1 MTKTK
6 FSNFT
11 VLLIL
16 IFFTPLFS
24 QNNFQSTSLLK
35 VQIPSKNDTVSFS
48 KMRISGSTRPGAE
61 VLVNGR
67 SIKVYPSGAFVDRVN
82 LRHRM
87 NRIEI
92 SAADFRGD
100 TTTVF
105 YIFREPP
112 IPVSPENPVEI
123 DKRIMW
129 PEKNIILISGDFLE
143 VRFKGSP
150 GGKAKFKINK
160 LCKNIPMTE
169 LPPESASGM
178 RGIYSGIVKL
188 ESKKSID
195 SQAVEFELRGKNGR
209 KIRARSEGRV
219 SVIPDYIPLI
229 GQTIGTSY
237 LKTTPYGLGVI
248 SILPAG
254 VKMVLVGKRGNHY
267 KVRLTTNK
275 YAFILAEDVKV
286 LPLGTPTPKTSI
298 SLPSVSFEKDWIK
311 LNMPVSTKC
320 PFTIHQT
327 VNPAMLELTVFGAF
341 LTSQWTTYPDFDST
355 IKMIRWRQPSANVFK
370 LFVDLNQTQ
379 QWGHRVRYEQGRLIL
394 EIRKTPEIAKPPR
407 SPVAGLTFTL
417 DAGHG
422 GFEKGAV
429 GPTGLMEKNVNLIY
443 TKKLA
448 ALLDSAGAR
457 VVLTRE
463 NDLQM
468 SLADRL
474 EIARQENTH
483 IFCWLHNNSVGA
495 TSDAAGVRGA
505 STYFTIPQ
513 NQTLAWTIYPHL
525 LNIGLKPFGRVQS
538 DYYITRRTDMLI
550 VLVEGAFMSNPE
562 DEMLLM
568 EDNFLDKLAQAVFD
582 GLEDFCRNQFKSF
595 LSGY

>member
-1 MTKTK
+1 MDLTMTKTK

-82 LRHRM
+82 LRYRM

-267 KVRLTTNK
+267 KVRLTTDK
-275 YAFILAEDVKV
+275 YAFILVNYDEDWREV
-286 LPLGTPTPKTSI
+286 GTKRSATYTS
-298 SLPSVSFEKDWIK
+298 LDPGEYYF
-311 LNMPVSTKC
+311 
-320 PFTIHQT
+320 
-327 VNPAMLELTVFGAF
+327 
-341 LTSQWTTYPDFDST
+341 
-355 IKMIRWRQPSANVFK
+355 
-370 LFVDLNQTQ
+370 
-379 QWGHRVRYEQGRLIL
+379 RVRGCNNDGVWNKKGKT
-394 EIRKTPEIAKPPR
+394 IRIITTI
-407 SPVAGLTFTL
+407 
-417 DAGHG
+417 
-422 GFEKGAV
+422 
-429 GPTGLMEKNVNLIY
+429 
-443 TKKLA
+443 
-448 ALLDSAGAR
+448 
-457 VVLTRE
+457 TRHH
-463 NDLQM
+463 M
-468 SLADRL
+468 R
-474 EIARQENTH
+474 
-483 IFCWLHNNSVGA
+483 
-495 TSDAAGVRGA
+495 
-505 STYFTIPQ
+505 
-513 NQTLAWTIYPHL
+513 L
-525 LNIGLKPFGRVQS
+525 LNLYKLETLTDRAKYRFFKDANDGYFGS
-538 DYYITRRTDMLI
+538 
-550 VLVEGAFMSNPE
+550 S
-562 DEMLLM
+562 
-568 EDNFLDKLAQAVFD
+568 
-582 GLEDFCRNQFKSF
+582 
-595 LSGY
+595 